1 MGCPLALL
9 VRVGQGSKSHIIA
22 LAFFAL
28 GVSLF
33 GHFKEPIVSSLSP
46 FTFEAKAIL
55 PTQWNEEP
63 SDIQELLSFTF
74 QTIDGGKMNYEQ
86 KDGVSFF
93 RYQPKSGKEQ
103 IFKNFPLLIYI
114 APPCCPFCHPE
125 AIGFLKDLENDF
137 AEKGLVSI
145 GIFRDHSAEDMIK
158 PFIEK
163 YSISWP
169 IARDPEYTLLKK
181 IGVGPNTFFTVV
193 LIDKKGQIRLK
204 QEGFSKADKD
214 KYQKEIELI
223 VGKGNGG

>member
-1 MGCPLALL
+1 
-9 VRVGQGSKSHIIA
+9 
-22 LAFFAL
+22 
-28 GVSLF
+28 
-33 GHFKEPIVSSLSP
+33 
-46 FTFEAKAIL
+46 
-55 PTQWNEEP
+55 
-63 SDIQELLSFTF
+63 
-74 QTIDGGKMNYEQ
+74 
-86 KDGVSFF
+86 
-93 RYQPKSGKEQ
+93 
-103 IFKNFPLLIYI
+103 
-114 APPCCPFCHPE
+114 
-125 AIGFLKDLENDF
+125 
-137 AEKGLVSI
+137 
-145 GIFRDHSAEDMIK
+145 MIK